1 MIDIIS
7 PDDFLKRRNID
18 ESAFQL
24 TESSP
29 PPDTQNNLDVQYSSK
44 AATIVPAIH
53 STVTLDEATD
63 KFLKQKGI
71 AVNTAVVAMSD
82 AEARAYELRHR
93 LGARTTILWTLVLPM
108 AIVPF
113 WLMIQLSLPIF
124 NIKPHSEKMQ
134 LGLLAALATDVVGL
148 FYVVTRDLF
157 PSGNEPSKRRISL
170 RRNDDEQPIE
180 E

>member
-7 PDDFLKRRNID
+7 TDDFLKRKNID
-18 ESAFQL
+18 ESSFQL
-24 TESSP
+24 VELDST
-29 PPDTQNNLDVQYSSK
+29 PDAENHPDIQNNGK
-44 AATIVPAIH
+44 AEAIVPASH
-53 STVTLDEATD
+53 STITLDEATD

-71 AVNTAVVAMSD
+71 AINTAVVAMSD

-93 LGARTTILWTLVLPM
+93 LGARTTILWTLILPM

-124 NIKPHSEKMQ
+124 GIKPYSEKMQ

-148 FYVVTRDLF
+148 FYVVTRDLY
-157 PSGNEPSKRRISL
+157 PNGGGTSRRRLSTSNDNEGNRS
-170 RRNDDEQPIE
+170 D
-180 E
+180 